1 MIRKTAILVMVFFIV
16 GLVFPSITADSG
28 PELEVEILTGPHFP
42 SPSVRVVN
50 IGDVTVHNL
59 KLTDTLVDGNIL
71 YNNRDVTIED
81 SLEPDEWDITSVN
94 SWFFGLGIFSI
105 TVTVTCDEGVFSS
118 DVTNGFIIGS
128 LVLIP

>member
-1 MIRKTAILVMVFFIV
+1 MVRKIAIFAMVFLLL
-16 GLVFPSITADSG
+16 GLMLPGITADSG

-42 SPSVRVVN
+42 SPSFRVVN
-50 IGDVTVHNL
+50 IGDEAVHNL
-59 KLTDTLVDGNIL
+59 RLTDTIVDGKIL
-71 YNNRDVTIED
+71 YNNRDMNMKDI
-81 SLEPDEWDITSVN
+81 LEPDERDIASVN
-94 SWFFGLGIFSI
+94 SWFFGFGIFSV

>member
-1 MIRKTAILVMVFFIV
+1 MVRKTAIFVMVFFIV
-16 GLVFPSITADSG
+16 GLVLPGITADSG

-42 SPSVRVVN
+42 SQAFRVVN

-59 KLTDTLVDGNIL
+59 RLTDTIVVGNIL
-71 YNNRDVTIED
+71 YNNRDINIAD
-81 SLEPDEWDITSVN
+81 SLVPDEMDIDSVN
-94 SWFFGLGIFSI
+94 SWFFGFGIFSI

>member
-1 MIRKTAILVMVFFIV
+1 MVRKTAIFVMVFFIV
-16 GLVFPSITADSG
+16 GLVLPGITADSG

-59 KLTDTLVDGNIL
+59 KLTDTVVEGNIL
-71 YNNRDVTIED
+71 YNNRDVTMKD
-81 SLEPDEWDITSVN
+81 SLEPDERDITSVN
-94 SWFFGLGIFSI
+94 SWFFGFGIFSI

>member
-1 MIRKTAILVMVFFIV
+1 MIRKTAIVAMVFLLV
-16 GLVFPSITADSG
+16 GLVLPGITADSG
-28 PELEVEILTGPHFP
+28 PELEVEVLTGPHFP
-42 SPSVRVVN
+42 SPAFRVVN

-59 KLTDTLVDGNIL
+59 RLTDTIVVGNIL
-71 YNNRDVTIED
+71 YNNRDINIAD
-81 SLEPDEWDITSVN
+81 SLVPDEMDIDSVN
-94 SWFFGLGIFSI
+94 SWFFGFGIFSI